1 MNNYTYD
8 TTRLARRS
16 LDTDGFRLP
25 DGMGVGALRHQLA
38 AATRNHWDE
47 IVSGGAVDTVRE
59 NPRAFLGDAADT
71 EDMLDNNDNMPL
83 SDLGQMVLHGYMERA
98 MHNRL
103 QFEEGPPTV
112 NSVEDLMADMLV
124 EDLAGL
130 VAQHVRDDIEEQTGH
145 DPDSSTGSDALQA
158 WSVI

>member
-1 MNNYTYD
+1 MNTYNI
-8 TTRLARRS
+8 TRLARRS
-16 LDTDGFRLP
+16 LDMDGFRLP
-25 DGMGVGALRHQLA
+25 YQMGVGALRFQIANAVRLY
-38 AATRNHWDE
+38 WDD
-47 IVSGGAVDTVRE
+47 IVKGGAVDTVRE

-83 SDLGQMVLHGYMERA
+83 SDLGQEALHSYMERA

-103 QFEEGPPTV
+103 QPDEAPPCV

-130 VAQHVRDDIEEQTGH
+130 VAQHIRDDIEEQTGH
-145 DPDSSTGSDALQA
+145 DPDSSDGSEALQE
-158 WSVI
+158 WDVK

>member
-1 MNNYTYD
+1 MNTHTYD
-8 TTRLARRS
+8 TDRLARRD
-16 LDTDGFRLP
+16 LDMDGFRLP
-25 DGMGVGALRHQLA
+25 YQMGVGALRHQIA
-38 AATRNHWDE
+38 NAVRNHWDE

-59 NPRAFLGDAADT
+59 NPRAFLGDAANT

-112 NSVEDLMADMLV
+112 NSVEDLMADTLV

-145 DPDSSTGSDALQA
+145 DPDSSTGSDALRS
-158 WSVI
+158 WGVK